1 MNLYDIYLLIAN
13 YLHERELY
21 MNGTLVYHKCQI

>member
-1 MNLYDIYLLIAN
+1 MNLYDIYLLIAD

-21 MNGTLVYHKCQI
+21 MNGTLIYNKYKI

>member
-1 MNLYDIYLLIAN
+1 MSLYEFYSLIAN

-21 MNGTLVYHKCQI
+21 MNQTLTFDNKY

>member
-1 MNLYDIYLLIAN
+1 MSLYEIYRLIAD

-21 MNGTLVYHKCQI
+21 MNQSLIYNKYII